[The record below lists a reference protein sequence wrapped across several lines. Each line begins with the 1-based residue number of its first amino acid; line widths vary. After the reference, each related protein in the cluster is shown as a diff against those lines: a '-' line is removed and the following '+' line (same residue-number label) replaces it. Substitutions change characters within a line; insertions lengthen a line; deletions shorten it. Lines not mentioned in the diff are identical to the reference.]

1 MARSE
6 SDSGG
11 AACPAAPDDADRL
24 GYTEIASAVPGA
36 VLWWSRSGSEPS
48 TTRVLPDGC
57 VDLLW
62 TGTRLQVAGP
72 DVRAFTAGTAPDA
85 LVAGLRFAPGT
96 GPGVLGLRAD
106 EVVGQRVPLDAALPG
121 RRVARWEDAIDA
133 AGQGRDAGVPA
144 PVAGLERV
152 GRTLA
157 DAAPDPDDLVLALV
171 AAIRAGLGVG
181 AASRALDVSAR
192 TLHRRAL
199 PALGYGPATLGRV
212 LRLQRAVGLA
222 RRGVPW
228 VDVAARS
235 GFADQAHLAR
245 DVRALTGVPPTTLV
259 PSARSAQGCE
269 PGSQAK
275 RSTGL
280 PSGSRTVA

>member
-1 MARSE
+1 M
-6 SDSGG
+6 
-11 AACPAAPDDADRL
+11 
-24 GYTEIASAVPGA
+24 VPGA
-36 VLWWSRSGSEPS
+36 VLWWSRSGPETPEK
-48 TTRVLPDGC
+48 RVLPDGC

-62 TGTRLQVAGP
+62 TGTHLKVAGP
-72 DVRAFTAGTAPDA
+72 DVVAFTTGSPAGS

-96 GPGVLGLRAD
+96 GPRTLGLRAH
-106 EVVGQRVPLDAALPG
+106 EAVGQRVPLDALLAG
-121 RRVARWEDAIDA
+121 SRVARWEAQVSA
-133 AGQGRDAGVPA
+133 AEHVRQA
-144 PVAGLERV
+144 PGGPPGLVVGLEAVARALV
-152 GRTLA
+152 
-157 DAAPDPDDLVLALV
+157 DAAPPADDLVLAMV
-171 AAIRAGLGVG
+171 AAVRRGLGVG
-181 AASRALDVSAR
+181 ETARELDVSER

-228 VDVAARS
+228 ADVAARS

-245 DVRALTGVPPTTLV
+245 DVRALAGVSPTTLV
-259 PSARSAQGCE
+259 PAPRTAQGWE
-269 PGSQAK
+269 PGSQAN